1 MEQLATSAAP
11 AAVGPYAQGVRAG
24 DTVYVSGQLGLDP
37 ETGTLAPTD
46 TQELMQAL
54 KNAEAVLQAAG
65 LVRTDI
71 VKVTLYV
78 TDMGRFAALNEVY
91 AEFFADHRPARSA
104 VEAAALPKGAA
115 VEVDVI
121 AAGRSR

>member
-1 MEQLATSAAP
+1 MEQLVTSAAP

-104 VEAAALPKGAA
+104 VEAATLPKGAA

>member
-1 MEQLATSAAP
+1 MEQLVTSAAP

-54 KNAEAVLQAAG
+54 KNAEAVLQAVG

>member
-1 MEQLATSAAP
+1 MEQLVTSAAP

-24 DTVYVSGQLGLDP
+24 DTVYVSGQIGLDP

>member
-1 MEQLATSAAP
+1 MEQLVTSAAP